1 MMPKPRHKD
10 RVVGVSPT
18 TLAVDFGTIAPGI
31 SIIVHEYGGLHA
43 LPGHL
48 DF

>member
-10 RVVGVSPT
+10 RGVGVFPT
-18 TLAVDFGTIAPGI
+18 TLAVDVGTIAPGI
-31 SIIVHEYGGLHA
+31 SIIVHEYGRLLA